1 MNINDLPKRFEAIES
16 RLSGLDAQAD
26 AYLEIGT
33 ALADI
38 LTMLE
43 KQGPANAKSIA
54 DALKQVHLS
63 LDTKELSAIK
73 PEINVTVD
81 APPVTVQA
89 PEVNVTHQ
97 VTVQPADVSLQAPD
111 VHVSS
116 PITVNVPEAPA
127 PIIHLMESKTKAGW
141 KFDIEYGRS
150 GLITSMKATQ
160 I

>member
-1 MNINDLPKRFEAIES
+1 MNISDLPKRFEAIES
-16 RLSGLDAQAD
+16 RLSGLDSQAD

-43 KQGPANAKSIA
+43 KQGPANAKQIA
-54 DALKQVHLS
+54 TALQDVRLTLGTKEIEALKQEVRL
-63 LDTKELSAIK
+63 
-73 PEINVTVD
+73 TVD
-81 APPVTVQA
+81 APDVTIA
-89 PEVNVTHQ
+89 PAEVNVTNQ
-97 VTVQPADVSLQAPD
+97 VTVQPADVNVRAPD
-111 VHVSS
+111 VKVSA
-116 PITVNVPEAPA
+116 PVTVNVPPPAP
-127 PIIHLMESKTKAGW
+127 PIIHIMSPGSKCGW